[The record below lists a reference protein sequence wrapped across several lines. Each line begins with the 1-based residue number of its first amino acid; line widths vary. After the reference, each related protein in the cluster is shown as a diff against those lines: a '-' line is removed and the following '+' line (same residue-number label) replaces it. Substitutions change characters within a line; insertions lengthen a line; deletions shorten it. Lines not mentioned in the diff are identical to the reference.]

1 MKRLGKVLCL
11 LLSFV
16 MVFGLT
22 ACGDKKPGS
31 TNKQT
36 ESSKDYVYT
45 MEELP
50 VQLEDAD
57 ISNVYVV
64 GDKIY
69 AFGQKYD
76 FGDESMQPRVEEAML
91 SSGSTTATA
100 VEGADVEATETATE
114 EATETATEEATEAK
128 ETTEVTEEGMEPGME
143 PGEEA
148 VGTMDIVISVFNM
161 DGTQVSTFK
170 KTFGSDSGSNGIV
183 VGDNGTIYMVLSEY
197 GKDMTN
203 PEFPKDLFTL
213 YALDSQG
220 NEQWNVELGK
230 DIKQDEYYYVNQII
244 ADKAGNIIILSS
256 KGVEVYGPDSTKIIE
271 LPLEETDGAS
281 NLVMLNGEKCALIC
295 YGEESMYLKTVD
307 FETKKLSEQQTFPF
321 NAYSYSLFSGRGYD
335 LFLTDSNGLYGFN
348 LGDAAVIQIM
358 DYVDSDIMVSNI
370 FGICLID
377 DTSFIGTYYSEETGV
392 TSCAKFT
399 KVDPSTI
406 KDKEIL
412 TLGCMYLDS
421 DVRKQVVEYN
431 KNNSEYRIKVMDY
444 SSYNTDSDY
453 TIASTKL
460 NTDIVTGNMPD
471 ILLLSNDMPISS
483 YNAKGLFADLN
494 PFFESD
500 PELKKED
507 YLPNVMDALSENDK
521 LYQIVPGFYIFTVF
535 GKSADVG
542 TGSGWTFDELKQLV
556 AEKGPEVQAFSDI
569 TRQDFMNY
577 SMWFCNEQYINWQTG
592 ECNFTSQDFIDNL
605 EFASQ
610 YPAEI
615 SYENYDDEYWNDYQ
629 TSFRDGRTLLMISSL
644 STFSDYSTAEQ
655 GTFGEAITPIGF
667 PASDKNGNAM
677 NFNLNF
683 AISSKSKNQ
692 QEAWNFIRY
701 FLTDEYQ
708 DKMEYCLPV
717 KISRLEELAK
727 AAQSKP
733 FYTDENGEK
742 VEYDNTYYLNGEEV
756 IIPPMTQE
764 QTDKVMNFIK
774 SVNHVMDYNTSINDI
789 INEESEA
796 FFTDQKT
803 AQEVADIIQ
812 SRVQI
817 YVNENR

>member
-50 VQLEDAD
+50 IQLEGTD
-57 ISNVYVV
+57 ISEVYVV

-76 FGDESMQPRVEEAML
+76 FGDETMQPRMEEAML
-91 SSGSTTATA
+91 SSGSTATA
-100 VEGADVEATETATE
+100 VEEVEGADVETTETSTE
-114 EATETATEEATEAK
+114 EAATEAD
-128 ETTEVTEEGMEPGME
+128 ETAVGTEEMPVEEGMEPG
-143 PGEEA
+143 EES
-148 VGTMDIVISVFNM
+148 VGTMDLIVSIFNL
-161 DGTQVSTFK
+161 DGTLVNTFT
-170 KTFGSDSGSNGIV
+170 KTFGSDTGSNGMAV
-183 VGDNGTIYMVLSEY
+183 DNDGNIYMILSEY
-197 GKDMTN
+197 GKDTTN
-203 PEFPKDLFTL
+203 PDFPKDVYTLFV
-213 YALDSQG
+213 LDSQG
-220 NEQWNVELGK
+220 NEKWSVQLGE
-230 DIKQDEYYYVNQII
+230 DVKQDEYYYVNQFML
-244 ADKAGNIIILSS
+244 DKDGNIIVLSS
-256 KGVEVYGPDSTKIIE
+256 KGVEVYGQDAAKIEI
-271 LPLEETDGAS
+271 PIDETEGAS
-281 NLVMLNGEKCALIC
+281 NLVMLNDETCGIIC
-295 YGEESMYLKTVD
+295 YGEESLFLKTVD
-307 FETKKLSEQQTFPF
+307 FETKKFSEQQTFPF
-321 NAYSYSLFSGRGYD
+321 NAYSYSIFSGRGYD

-348 LGDAAVIQIM
+348 LGDAAVTKIM

-370 FGICLID
+370 FSIRPID

-421 DVRKQVVEYN
+421 DVRKQVVDFN
-431 KNNSEYRIKVMDY
+431 KNNSECRIKVMDY
-444 SSYNTDSDY
+444 SSYNTESDY
-453 TIASTKL
+453 TVAATKL

-796 FFTDQKT
+796 FFTGQKT

>member
-50 VQLEDAD
+50 IQLEGTD
-57 ISNVYVV
+57 ISEVYVV

-76 FGDESMQPRVEEAML
+76 FGDETMQPRMEEAML
-91 SSGSTTATA
+91 SSGSTATA
-100 VEGADVEATETATE
+100 VEEVEGADVETTETSTE
-114 EATETATEEATEAK
+114 EAATEAD
-128 ETTEVTEEGMEPGME
+128 ETAVGTEEMPVEEGMEPG
-143 PGEEA
+143 EES
-148 VGTMDIVISVFNM
+148 VGTMDLIVSIFNL
-161 DGTQVSTFK
+161 DGTLVNTFT
-170 KTFGSDSGSNGIV
+170 KTFGSDTGSNGMAV
-183 VGDNGTIYMVLSEY
+183 DNDGNIYMILSEY
-197 GKDMTN
+197 GKDTTN
-203 PEFPKDLFTL
+203 PDFPKDVFTL
-213 YALDSQG
+213 FVLDSQG
-220 NEQWNVELGK
+220 NEKWSVQLGE
-230 DIKQDEYYYVNQII
+230 DVKQDEYYYVNQFML
-244 ADKAGNIIILSS
+244 DKDGNIIVLSS
-256 KGVEVYGPDSTKIIE
+256 KGVEVYGQDAAKIEI
-271 LPLEETDGAS
+271 PIDETEGAS
-281 NLVMLNGEKCALIC
+281 NLVMLNDETCGIIC
-295 YGEESMYLKTVD
+295 YGEESLFLKTVD
-307 FETKKLSEQQTFPF
+307 FETKKFSEQQTFPF
-321 NAYSYSLFSGRGYD
+321 NAYSYSIFSGRGYD

-348 LGDAAVIQIM
+348 LGDAAVTKIM

-370 FGICLID
+370 FGICPID

-796 FFTDQKT
+796 FFTGQKT

>member
-50 VQLEDAD
+50 IQLEGTD
-57 ISNVYVV
+57 ISEVYVV

-76 FGDESMQPRVEEAML
+76 FGDETMQPRMEEAML
-91 SSGSTTATA
+91 SSGSTATA
-100 VEGADVEATETATE
+100 VEEVEGADVETTETSTE
-114 EATETATEEATEAK
+114 EAATEAD
-128 ETTEVTEEGMEPGME
+128 ETAVGTEEMPVEEGMEPG
-143 PGEEA
+143 EES
-148 VGTMDIVISVFNM
+148 VGTMDLIVSIFNL
-161 DGTQVSTFK
+161 DGTLVNTFT
-170 KTFGSDSGSNGIV
+170 KTFGSDTGSNGMAV
-183 VGDNGTIYMVLSEY
+183 DNDGNIYMILSEY
-197 GKDMTN
+197 GKDTTN
-203 PEFPKDLFTL
+203 PDFPKDVFTL
-213 YALDSQG
+213 FVLDSQG
-220 NEQWNVELGK
+220 NEKWSVQLGE
-230 DIKQDEYYYVNQII
+230 DVKQDEYYYVNQFML
-244 ADKAGNIIILSS
+244 DKDGNIIVLSS
-256 KGVEVYGPDSTKIIE
+256 KGVEVYGQDAAKIEI
-271 LPLEETDGAS
+271 PIDETEGAS
-281 NLVMLNGEKCALIC
+281 NLVMLNDETCGIIC
-295 YGEESMYLKTVD
+295 YGEESLFLKTVD
-307 FETKKLSEQQTFPF
+307 FETKKFSEQQTFPF
-321 NAYSYSLFSGRGYD
+321 NAYSYSIFSGRGYD

-348 LGDAAVIQIM
+348 LGDAAVTKIM

-370 FGICLID
+370 FGICPID

-727 AAQSKP
+727 EAQSKP

-796 FFTDQKT
+796 FFTGQKT

>member
-50 VQLEDAD
+50 IQLEGTD
-57 ISNVYVV
+57 ISEVYVV

-76 FGDESMQPRVEEAML
+76 FGDETMQPRMEEAML
-91 SSGSTTATA
+91 SSGSTATA
-100 VEGADVEATETATE
+100 VEEVEGADVETTETSTE
-114 EATETATEEATEAK
+114 EAATEAD
-128 ETTEVTEEGMEPGME
+128 ETAVGTEEMPVEEGMEPG
-143 PGEEA
+143 EES
-148 VGTMDIVISVFNM
+148 VGTMDLIVSIFNL
-161 DGTQVSTFK
+161 DGTLVNTFT
-170 KTFGSDSGSNGIV
+170 KTFGSDTGSNGMAV
-183 VGDNGTIYMVLSEY
+183 DNDGNIYMILSEY
-197 GKDMTN
+197 GKDTTN
-203 PEFPKDLFTL
+203 PDFPKDVFTL
-213 YALDSQG
+213 FVLDSQG
-220 NEQWNVELGK
+220 NEKWSVQLGE
-230 DIKQDEYYYVNQII
+230 DVKQDEYYYVNQFML
-244 ADKAGNIIILSS
+244 DKDGNIIVLSS
-256 KGVEVYGPDSTKIIE
+256 KGVEVYGQDAAKIEI
-271 LPLEETDGAS
+271 PIDETEGAS
-281 NLVMLNGEKCALIC
+281 NLVMLNDETCGIIC
-295 YGEESMYLKTVD
+295 YGEESLFLKTVD
-307 FETKKLSEQQTFPF
+307 FETKKFSEQQTFPF

-348 LGDAAVIQIM
+348 LGDAAVTKIM

-370 FGICLID
+370 FGICPID

-727 AAQSKP
+727 EAQSKP

-796 FFTDQKT
+796 FFTGQKT